1 MKRSQST
8 ILLLLVVGIS
18 AACAR
23 KAGTQNQVEAAGPN
37 NQASGSSQADQH
49 LSSAGDA
56 TFRSWI
62 DAGTLAS
69 LKWPN
74 FSDYRAHVQHFYG
87 PSNYAL
93 AWIRNSQPTPQAT
106 EVIAVL
112 QNADNKGLH
121 AEDYDGSRWAAR
133 VDKLRPAT
141 SAPADIDLAEFDLA
155 LTVCLMRYISDLH
168 IGRVNPHYFHFGFDI
183 EHKKYDLPDLVREQ
197 VLTATDITTAL
208 AHVEPPFPGYQRT
221 QKALEIYRKLASQD
235 DGEALPVPA
244 KPIPPGQPYT
254 GVPRLTRLLRLLGDL
269 PADAQVP
276 PDSNIYSGPLVD
288 AVKHFQQRH
297 GLDTDGRINAAT
309 VQQLN
314 VPLSQ
319 RVHQLELTLERWRW
333 VPHDFPRPP
342 VVVNIPEFR
351 VRGVNRE
358 GHVELTMNVVVGRA
372 YRSET
377 PVFSDNMEYVI
388 FRPYWNV
395 TPSIQ
400 RSEMVP
406 KLTKDRDY
414 LAKHD
419 LEAYNS
425 KGEVVASAHVSNE
438 VLEQLRSGKLSI
450 RQRPGPENA
459 LGPAKFIFPNQYN
472 VYLHGSPAHEL
483 FARSRR
489 DFSHGCI
496 RVEDPMTMALWVL
509 QDQPDWTRQK
519 IQAAIDG
526 TVPVQVNLKQKIPV
540 LIVYATAV
548 VLENGDVEFFDD
560 IYGHDRDLEVVL
572 AKGYPYPG

>member
-1 MKRSQST
+1 VSKRLQSVALF
-8 ILLLLVVGIS
+8 LLAVGLW
-18 AACAR
+18 AACAG
-23 KAGTQNQVEAAGPN
+23 KAATQNQVGTAVAAQTP
-37 NQASGSSQADQH
+37 ASPQTEQR
-49 LSSAGDA
+49 LSAA
-56 TFRSWI
+56 VETTFRSWI
-62 DAGTLAS
+62 DAGTLS
-69 LKWPN
+69 DLKWPN
-74 FSDYRAHVQHFYG
+74 FSDYRGHVQHFYQ
-87 PSNYAL
+87 PHDYAL
-93 AWIRNSQPTPQAT
+93 AWVHDSQPTPQAAA
-106 EVIAVL
+106 VIAVL

-121 AEDYDGSRWAAR
+121 AEDYDSSRWSAR
-133 VDKLRPAT
+133 MSRLRPAV
-141 SAPADIDLAEFDLA
+141 SSPADADLADFDLA

-168 IGRVNPHYFHFGFDI
+168 IGKVNPHFFHYGFDI
-183 EHKKYDLPDLVREQ
+183 ENKKYDLPDLIREH
-197 VLTATDITTAL
+197 VLTAADVSTAL
-208 AHVEPPFPGYQRT
+208 QHIEPPFPGYQRT
-221 QKALEIYRKLASQD
+221 QKALETYRKLASQD
-235 DGEALPVPA
+235 DGEAIPVPS
-244 KPIPPGQPYT
+244 KPIAPGQPYA
-254 GVPRLTRLLRLLGDL
+254 GIARLTRLLRLLGDL

-276 PDSNIYSGPLVD
+276 PDSTLYSGPLVD

-297 GLDTDGRINAAT
+297 GLDTDGRLNAAT

-351 VRGVNRE
+351 VRGLNSQ
-358 GHVELTMNVVVGRA
+358 GHVEVAMNVVVGRA

-377 PVFSDNMEYVI
+377 PVFSDQMEYVV

-406 KLTKDRDY
+406 KITKDRDY

-419 LEAYNS
+419 LEAFNS
-425 KGEVVASAHVSNE
+425 QGQVIAAGHVSDE
-438 VLEQLRSGKLSI
+438 VLADLRSGKLSI
-450 RQRPGPENA
+450 RQRPGPDNA
-459 LGPAKFIFPNQYN
+459 LGPAKFIFPNHFN
-472 VYLHGSPAHEL
+472 VYLHGTPAHEL

-496 RVEDPMTMALWVL
+496 RLEDPLAMAVWVL
-509 QDQPDWTRQK
+509 QDQPEWTRER
-519 IQAAIDG
+519 IQAAMNG
-526 TVPVQVNLKQKIPV
+526 QTSSQVNLKQKIPV

-560 IYGHDRDLEVVL
+560 IYGHDRELEAVL